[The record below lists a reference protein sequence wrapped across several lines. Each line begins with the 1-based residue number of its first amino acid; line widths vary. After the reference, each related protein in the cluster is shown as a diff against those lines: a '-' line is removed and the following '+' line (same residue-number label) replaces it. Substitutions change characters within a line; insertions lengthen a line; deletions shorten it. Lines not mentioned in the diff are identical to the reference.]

1 LPWSGSTVRRETS
14 RLSKNNITK
23 SVFFILIS
31 INCHV
36 VTSPAHAPIRNA
48 SSDHA
53 PPRTGVPRRTLALWI
68 AVCLLALAAIG
79 ALAAP
84 ARASS
89 GNASAAAGF
98 IEGAQNKDGGFG
110 EKKGKPSDP
119 EASLWA
125 ATALLAAGKNP
136 GDEWVVGGS
145 SLDEY
150 LAAHASAYTSLE
162 DLGLLTIVQSAA
174 QGSSSYGDPGA
185 KLEAAL
191 TPSATRADPAGGA
204 LGVLGL
210 LALGT
215 PQAKQVAT
223 ATAQALLTSPTGD
236 GGWGVE
242 RLSDS
247 SSTALVLQALAV
259 SGVASSSTAAVQAGV
274 AYLHKAQGNDG
285 SIAPSIRTDQAIAS
299 GSVTATAFTIQAL
312 QALGLPA
319 LATPTGKTVLEG
331 LTQYQQQGTGGLT
344 SDGSLY
350 SQIPPSVTETAQA
363 FPAFDGI
370 TFPLASVAR
379 ATGGPPKKSS
389 ASSKS
394 AKSKHVS
401 SGTAAQGVAGTS
413 SSTPD
418 KGAFK
423 QAKANPTPA
432 SKAKAGRP
440 AKKTATKQHSAA
452 TGEGG
457 TSVNGEVV
465 GAATKPKLTTIAGQ
479 SAGGLSAQ
487 AKATLLLAALLL
499 ACALLGGFLDSR
511 RPRSDGRSLATVSVA
526 AGASFLALAR
536 TRGAFAPFAIALVGA
551 ALISFP
557 FATAM
562 FDRAPE
568 GAHMI
573 AAFEPY
579 MQTAKLTG
587 YQREVRELDEG
598 FTQGAAKGPALL
610 FPHSSAAAAQQHF
623 QANNPELT
631 QVNREWP
638 QIDRRLSGLLST
650 IQANRTNYDAVAAL
664 PPFTLFPWFFV
675 IPGALL
681 VLLAAS
687 VLAAPGAWPAARW
700 ALVVLGIGLA
710 IAPLAFGMW
719 TRAPKGAEMV
729 SAFRTVETRALVT
742 KVQNDF
748 ATITTGEGA
757 LSGEL
762 VPALEEHGL
771 NTVQI
776 DRALPAVATL
786 EGHWIAI
793 LQDLTPL
800 LGVMSNQVADYHAV
814 AALPSFNVFPWF
826 FLIAGLLV
834 LALIALR
841 GGRVRMPRL
850 RRRPARASRAVP
862 IGEPRAV
869 PGVKPQPVPSI
880 EPRPVPGVE
889 PRSVPNVEPRPSAA
903 SAEAQPDAYQPLAQI
918 KERDALTPS

>member
-1 LPWSGSTVRRETS
+1 MDLDKLSPMTSLAHLPIPS
-14 RLSKNNITK
+14 
-23 SVFFILIS
+23 
-31 INCHV
+31 
-36 VTSPAHAPIRNA
+36 A
-48 SSDHA
+48 SSGDA
-53 PPRTGVPRRTLALWI
+53 PSRRGAPRRTPALALGL
-68 AVCLLALAAIG
+68 AVCLLALAAVG
-79 ALAAP
+79 ALAAQ

-98 IEGAQNKDGGFG
+98 IEGSQNKDGGFG
-110 EKKGKPSDP
+110 QKKGKSSDP

-150 LAAHASAYTSLE
+150 LAAHVSAYTTLE
-162 DLGLLTIVQSAA
+162 DLGLLSIVQSAA
-174 QGSSSYGDPGA
+174 QGSSAYGDPGA

-191 TPSATRADPAGGA
+191 TPSAARADPAGGA

-210 LALGT
+210 LALGA

-223 ATAQALLTSPTGD
+223 VAAQALLASPTGD

-242 RLSDS
+242 GLSDS

-259 SGVASSSTAAVQAGV
+259 SGVASSSTPAIQAGV

-319 LATPTGKTVLEG
+319 LATPTGKTTLEG
-331 LTQYQQQGTGGLT
+331 LTQYQQQGSGGL
-344 SDGSLY
+344 SADGSLY

-370 TFPLASVAR
+370 VFPLASVAR
-379 ATGGPPKKSS
+379 ATAGPPKKGSS
-389 ASSKS
+389 SSKT

-413 SSTPD
+413 ASTPD

-423 QAKANPTPA
+423 QAKANPPPA
-432 SKAKAGRP
+432 SKGKAKAGSP
-440 AKKTATKQHSAA
+440 AKRAAAKQHSPAA
-452 TGEGG
+452 SEGG

-465 GAATKPKLTTIAGQ
+465 GAAAKPKLTTVAGQ
-479 SAGGLSAQ
+479 AGGGLSAK
-487 AKATLLLAALLL
+487 AKATLLLAGLLL

-511 RPRSDGRSLATVSVA
+511 RPRSDGRSLAAVGVA
-526 AGASFLALAR
+526 ATASFLALAR
-536 TRGAFAPFAIALVGA
+536 ARRAFAPAAIVLVGA
-551 ALISFP
+551 ALIYFP
-557 FATAM
+557 FATGM
-562 FDRAPE
+562 FDRAPQ

-579 MQTAKLTG
+579 MQSAKLTG
-587 YQREVRELDEG
+587 YQRDVRQLDEG
-598 FTQGAAKGPALL
+598 FTQGAASGPALL
-610 FPHSSAAAAQQHF
+610 APHVSPAIAQKRF
-623 QANNPELT
+623 QASDPELT

-638 QIDRRLSGLLST
+638 QIDRRLSSLLAT

-664 PPFTLFPWFFV
+664 PRFTLFPWFFL

-681 VLLAAS
+681 ILLAAI
-687 VLAAPGAWPAARW
+687 VLGAPGAWGVVRW
-700 ALVVLGIGLA
+700 ALVALGIGLVL
-710 IAPLAFGMW
+710 APLAFGMW

-729 SAFRTVETRALVT
+729 SAFRTVETRTLVT

-771 NTVQI
+771 STAQI

-786 EGHWIAI
+786 EGRWITI

-814 AALPSFNVFPWF
+814 AALPSFEVFPWV

-841 GGRVRMPRL
+841 
-850 RRRPARASRAVP
+850 RRPT
-862 IGEPRAV
+862 IEPQA
-869 PGVKPQPVPSI
+869 VPSI
-880 EPRPVPGVE
+880 EPQPSRLNIELPTNGHQPVT
-889 PRSVPNVEPRPSAA
+889 NH
-903 SAEAQPDAYQPLAQI
+903 
-918 KERDALTPS
+918 KEQDVLSPT

>member
-1 LPWSGSTVRRETS
+1 MDLGKLMTME
-14 RLSKNNITK
+14 
-23 SVFFILIS
+23 SV
-31 INCHV
+31 
-36 VTSPAHAPIRNA
+36 AHP
-48 SSDHA
+48 
-53 PPRTGVPRRTLALWI
+53 GVPNATSGACGPSSGAGGPRARALGRALACGI
-68 AVCLLALAAIG
+68 AVCLLALAASG
-79 ALAAP
+79 ALAAQ

-110 EKKGKPSDP
+110 EKKGKTSNP

-150 LAAHASAYTSLE
+150 LAAHASAYTTLE
-162 DLGLLTIVQSAA
+162 DLGLLSIVQSAA

-191 TPSATRADPAGGA
+191 TPSAARADPAGGA

-223 ATAQALLTSPTGD
+223 AAAQALLASPTSED

-242 RLSDS
+242 GLSDS
-247 SSTALVLQALAV
+247 DSTALVLQALAV
-259 SGVASSSTAAVQAGV
+259 SGVANSSTPAVQAGV

-285 SIAPSIRTDQAIAS
+285 SISPSIRADQAIAS

-312 QALGLPA
+312 QALGLPP

-331 LTQYQQQGTGGLT
+331 LTQYQQQGTGGLS

-370 TFPLASVAR
+370 VFPLASVPR
-379 ATGGPPKKSS
+379 ATAGPPKKSS
-389 ASSKS
+389 SSGKH
-394 AKSKHVS
+394 AKSQHVS
-401 SGTAAQGVAGTS
+401 SGSAAQGVAGTS
-413 SSTPD
+413 TSTPD

-423 QAKANPTPA
+423 QAKANPAPA
-432 SKAKAGRP
+432 SKPKAKAKAPGA
-440 AKKTATKQHSAA
+440 AKKTAAKQHSAA
-452 TGEGG
+452 AGEGG
-457 TSVNGEVV
+457 TSVDGEVV
-465 GAATKPKLTTIAGQ
+465 GAAVKPRLTTIAGQ
-479 SAGGLSAQ
+479 AGGGLSAQ
-487 AKATLLLAALLL
+487 AKATLLLAGLLL
-499 ACALLGGFLDSR
+499 GCVLLGGFLDSR
-511 RPRSDGRSLATVSVA
+511 RPRRDGRSLAAVGVA
-526 AGASFLALAR
+526 AGASFLAIAR
-536 TRGAFAPFAIALVGA
+536 ARGAFAPFAIALVGA
-551 ALISFP
+551 ALIYFP
-557 FATAM
+557 FATGM

-573 AAFEPY
+573 SAFEPY
-579 MQTAKLTG
+579 MQPTKLAG
-587 YQREVRELDEG
+587 YQRDVRELDEG
-598 FTQGAAKGPALL
+598 FTQGAAKGPTLL
-610 FPHSSAAAAQQHF
+610 SPHTGAAAALKRF
-623 QANNPELT
+623 QASNPELT

-664 PPFTLFPWFFV
+664 PRFTLFPWFFV

-681 VLLAAS
+681 ILLAAT
-687 VLAAPGAWPAARW
+687 VLAAPGAWGRVRW
-700 ALVVLGIGLA
+700 ALVVLAIGLA

-729 SAFRTVETRALVT
+729 SAFRTVETRPLVT

-762 VPALEEHGL
+762 VPALEEHGYSSA
-771 NTVQI
+771 QI

-786 EGHWIAI
+786 EGRWIAI

-814 AALPSFNVFPWF
+814 AALPSFNVFPWL
-826 FLIAGLLV
+826 FLVAGLLVLV
-834 LALIALR
+834 LALIAV
-841 GGRVRMPRL
+841 RVRPPIP
-850 RRRPARASRAVP
+850 RRRRVDESRAAM
-862 IGEPRAV
+862 EPQVVAESQAV
-869 PGVKPQPVPSI
+869 PATVPQ
-880 EPRPVPGVE
+880 
-889 PRSVPNVEPRPSAA
+889 AHMD
-903 SAEAQPDAYQPLAQI
+903 AQPHADPQSHEYQPLI
-918 KERDALTPS
+918 HTKEHDVLSPT

>member
-1 LPWSGSTVRRETS
+1 MSTATCCPAERPLALEKQHHKASLIYIDLDKLPVMAG
-14 RLSKNNITK
+14 LAYPPLAK
-23 SVFFILIS
+23 
-31 INCHV
+31 
-36 VTSPAHAPIRNA
+36 A
-48 SSDHA
+48 SSDDA
-53 PPRTGVPRRTLALWI
+53 CPRQGAAQRSLALGV
-68 AVCLLALAAIG
+68 AMCLLALAAIG
-79 ALAAP
+79 VLAAR
-84 ARASS
+84 AQASS

-110 EKKGKPSDP
+110 AKKGKASDP
-119 EASLWA
+119 TASLWA

-136 GDEWVVGGS
+136 GDEWVKGGS

-150 LAAHASAYTSLE
+150 LAAHVSAYTSLE
-162 DLGLLTIVQSAA
+162 DLGLLSIVQSAA
-174 QGSSSYGDPGA
+174 QGSSYGDPGA
-185 KLEAAL
+185 KLEAAE
-191 TPSATRADPAGGA
+191 TPSAARRDPAGGA

-210 LALGT
+210 LALGS

-223 ATAQALLTSPTGD
+223 AAAQALLAAPTGD

-242 RLSDS
+242 GLSDS
-247 SSTALVLQALAV
+247 VSTALVLQALAV
-259 SGVASSSTAAVQAGV
+259 SGVASASAPAVQAGV

-312 QALGLPA
+312 DALGLPA

-331 LTQYQQQGTGGLT
+331 LAQYQQQGSGGL
-344 SDGSLY
+344 SADGSLY

-379 ATGGPPKKSS
+379 ATAGPPKKNS
-389 ASSKS
+389 SSKT

-413 SSTPD
+413 TSTPD

-423 QAKANPTPA
+423 QAKANPAPA
-432 SKAKAGRP
+432 SKAKAKAGSA
-440 AKKTATKQHSAA
+440 AKKTAAKQHSTAA
-452 TGEGG
+452 SGGG

-465 GAATKPKLTTIAGQ
+465 GAAKPKLTTVAGQ
-479 SAGGLSAQ
+479 SGGGLSAK

-511 RPRSDGRSLATVSVA
+511 RPRRDGRSLAAVSVA

-536 TRGAFAPFAIALVGA
+536 ARRAFAPLAIALVGA
-551 ALISFP
+551 ALVVFP
-557 FATAM
+557 FATGM
-562 FDRAPE
+562 FDRAPQ

-579 MQTAKLTG
+579 MQSARLTG
-587 YQREVRELDEG
+587 YQRDVRQLDEG
-598 FTQGAAKGPALL
+598 FTEGATRGPALL
-610 FPHSSAAAAQQHF
+610 SPHASAAAAQKSF
-623 QANNPELT
+623 QTSNAELA

-664 PPFTLFPWFFV
+664 PRFTLFPWFFV
-675 IPGALL
+675 VPGALL
-681 VLLAAS
+681 ILLAA
-687 VLAAPGAWPAARW
+687 VALAVPDTWGAVRW
-700 ALVVLGIGLA
+700 ALAVLAVGLA
-710 IAPLAFGMW
+710 LAPLAFGMW
-719 TRAPKGAEMV
+719 ARAPKGAEMV
-729 SAFRTVETRALVT
+729 SAFHTVETRALVT

-762 VPALEEHGL
+762 IPALEEHGL
-771 NTVQI
+771 STAQI
-776 DRALPAVATL
+776 DSALPAVATL
-786 EGHWIAI
+786 EGRWIVI

-814 AALPSFNVFPWF
+814 AALPSFDVFPWV

-834 LALIALR
+834 LALITLR
-841 GGRVRMPRL
+841 GGRLRLPIL
-850 RRRPARASRAVP
+850 RRLPTVEPQAAMGSPAAVDP
-862 IGEPRAV
+862 QVAADPQVAVDPRVTGGRQVVPAV
-869 PGVKPQPVPSI
+869 DSVPVPDPQS
-880 EPRPVPGVE
+880 RQH
-889 PRSVPNVEPRPSAA
+889 
-903 SAEAQPDAYQPLAQI
+903 QPPTHT
-918 KERDALTPS
+918 KEHDVLSPT